1 MRKKEFVYRELLY
14 QSIERKNRKTTQLEL
29 SKTLKLSLSMVNFA
43 VAPLVKMNAVKINP
57 RSLEIIDPRKILLH
71 WASARN
77 VEKDIIY
84 RKRVKEPV
92 ATIESEM
99 PAGVIFGGY
108 SGYKF
113 KFNEVPADYSE
124 VYVYGDDKLIRRRF
138 RENKNAPNLFVLK
151 KDELMDR
158 YGLTYA
164 QLFVDLWNMKEWY
177 AKDFLKALEERI
189 YGILE

>member
-84 RKRVKEPV
+84 RTRVNEPV